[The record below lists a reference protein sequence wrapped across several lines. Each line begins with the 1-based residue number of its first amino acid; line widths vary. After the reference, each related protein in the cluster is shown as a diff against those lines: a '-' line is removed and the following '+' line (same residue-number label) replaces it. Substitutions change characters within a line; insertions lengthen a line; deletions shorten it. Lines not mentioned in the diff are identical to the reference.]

1 MSEQSHRQFLEW
13 LRAEFA
19 ARRVKARPMESFAH
33 KGVLTDNAGNL
44 VTMQELQAEYEAR
57 QSKTRQ

>member
-1 MSEQSHRQFLEW
+1 MTESSHRKFLEW

-19 ARRVKARPMESFAH
+19 AGRVKARPMASFAH

-44 VTMQELQAEYEAR
+44 VTMQELQAEYEKGKSVTK
-57 QSKTRQ
+57 Q